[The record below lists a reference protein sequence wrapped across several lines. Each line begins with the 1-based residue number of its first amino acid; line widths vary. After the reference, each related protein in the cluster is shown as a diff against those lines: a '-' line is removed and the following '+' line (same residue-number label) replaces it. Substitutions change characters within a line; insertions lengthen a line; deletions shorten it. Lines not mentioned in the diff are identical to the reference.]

1 MLSLCGM
8 AGGWNPLD
16 TPLTSSPV
24 FDAVA
29 AGTISPATGVFLF
42 DAAVEVLV
50 LVSLDL
56 ALPLTGPLAQ
66 EAGWGLTALA
76 APLAG
81 GLPGAWVLGGQLA
94 LAQGRVGLAVA
105 TAVGLLESLDPFLV
119 VGELALAAVL
129 LGGGLAL
136 VGQAGGNA
144 PGYADIV
151 SFCQVRS
158 ISLAE
163 TFALLTFALG
173 FILFDAF
180 VTLAEDDVLEGVSY
194 AFVGV
199 IGLAVALLAL
209 AVDLQ
214 YYYMISS
221 ISGGELTL
229 RVLYADLVN
238 NALCLLRIFFC
249 WVRYL
254 FYDLQAELVDL
265 SFHYTELAEEGVLG
279 ATAGVA
285 TSVGGALGWGG
296 LAALTGGLLT
306 TYLDGVALLLQL
318 LIGAFKLALAL
329 FLFWLILDLFL
340 LRTLARAEASW
351 GGRPSR
357 R

>member
-1 MLSLCGM
+1 M
-8 AGGWNPLD
+8 
-16 TPLTSSPV
+16 
-24 FDAVA
+24 
-29 AGTISPATGVFLF
+29 
-42 DAAVEVLV
+42 
-50 LVSLDL
+50 
-56 ALPLTGPLAQ
+56 
-66 EAGWGLTALA
+66 
-76 APLAG
+76 
-81 GLPGAWVLGGQLA
+81 
-94 LAQGRVGLAVA
+94 RVRH
-105 TAVGLLESLDPFLV
+105 E
-119 VGELALAAVL
+119 
-129 LGGGLAL
+129 
-136 VGQAGGNA
+136 
-144 PGYADIV
+144 GYADIV

-158 ISLAE
+158 ISVAE
-163 TFALLTFALG
+163 VFSLLTFVVG
-173 FILFDAF
+173 FVAFDAF

-194 AFVGV
+194 VFVGV
-199 IGLAVALLAL
+199 VGLAVVLLAL

-279 ATAGVA
+279 V
-285 TSVGGALGWGG
+285 VGGVGVGLGGGLGWGG
-296 LAALTGGLLT
+296 LVSLTGGLVI

-340 LRTLARAEASW
+340 LRTLARAEACW
-351 GGRPSR
+351 PARLG
-357 R
+357 

>member
-1 MLSLCGM
+1 MLSLCGTV
-8 AGGWNPLD
+8 GGWNSLEVPVAASPL
-16 TPLTSSPV
+16 
-24 FDAVA
+24 FEAVA
-29 AGTISPATGVFLF
+29 VGTLSPATGLLLF

-56 ALPLTGPLAQ
+56 ALPLTGLLA
-66 EAGWGLTALA
+66 EPEGLGWGLGWMVGRGDL
-76 APLAG
+76 
-81 GLPGAWVLGGQLA
+81 GAWVLAGQPA
-94 LAQGRVGLAVA
+94 LAGSRVASVA
-105 TAVGLLESLDPFLV
+105 LLGVGLLESLDPFLV
-119 VGELALAAVL
+119 VGELALAALL
-129 LGGGLAL
+129 LGGGLRL
-136 VGQAGGNA
+136 VAQVWGGA

-158 ISLAE
+158 ISVAE
-163 TFALLTFALG
+163 VFSLLTFVVG
-173 FILFDAF
+173 FVAFDAF

-194 AFVGV
+194 VFVGV
-199 IGLAVALLAL
+199 VGLAVVLLAL

-279 ATAGVA
+279 V
-285 TSVGGALGWGG
+285 VGGAGVG
-296 LAALTGGLLT
+296 LTGGLVI

-340 LRTLARAEASW
+340 LRTLARAEVCWPARL
-351 GGRPSR
+351 G
-357 R
+357 

>member
-1 MLSLCGM
+1 M
-8 AGGWNPLD
+8 
-16 TPLTSSPV
+16 
-24 FDAVA
+24 
-29 AGTISPATGVFLF
+29 
-42 DAAVEVLV
+42 
-50 LVSLDL
+50 
-56 ALPLTGPLAQ
+56 
-66 EAGWGLTALA
+66 
-76 APLAG
+76 
-81 GLPGAWVLGGQLA
+81 GGQPA
-94 LAQGRVGLAVA
+94 LAQGRVGWLVGVG
-105 TAVGLLESLDPFLV
+105 VGLLESLDPFLV
-119 VGELALAAVL
+119 VGELALVGVL

-136 VGQAGGNA
+136 ARLAGGAA
-144 PGYADIV
+144 PGYADLV
-151 SFCQVRS
+151 GFCQARS

-163 TFALLTFALG
+163 AFSLLTFALG

-180 VTLAEDDVLEGVSY
+180 VTLAEDDVLEAVSY

-199 IGLAVALLAL
+199 IGLAIALLAL
-209 AVDLQ
+209 AVDLH

-279 ATAGVA
+279 AA
-285 TSVGGALGWGG
+285 GGALLGPGGG
-296 LAALTGGLLT
+296 LGWAGLAGLTGGLLT

-351 GGRPSR
+351 RGQGARP
-357 R
+357 